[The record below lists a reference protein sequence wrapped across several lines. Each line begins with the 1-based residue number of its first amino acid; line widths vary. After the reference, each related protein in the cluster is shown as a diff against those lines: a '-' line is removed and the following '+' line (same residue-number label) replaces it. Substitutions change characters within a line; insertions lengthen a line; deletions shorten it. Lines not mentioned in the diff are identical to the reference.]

1 MSMRG
6 QLHLQHDS
14 PSATDLL
21 KKIFMIRG
29 FSSYFNLVTL
39 DSLNEVTLLQATIA
53 QMLVCFNSK
62 KNRKSCLMLIMI
74 QTTPTIEA
82 GIYPEVDAVASIHSL
97 AMDLRDRDPDE
108 QTNKDSVKKPKEER
122 DRPMKDRLLAKDTI
136 N

>member
-62 KNRKSCLMLIMI
+62 KTEK
-74 QTTPTIEA
+74 
-82 GIYPEVDAVASIHSL
+82 AV
-97 AMDLRDRDPDE
+97 
-108 QTNKDSVKKPKEER
+108 
-122 DRPMKDRLLAKDTI
+122 
-136 N
+136 

>member
-1 MSMRG
+1 MSVRG
-6 QLHLQHDS
+6 RLHLQHDS

-21 KKIFMIRG
+21 KKSFMLRG

-62 KNRKSCLMLIMI
+62 NKKSCLMLIMI
-74 QTTPTIEA
+74 QTTPTIAA

-97 AMDLRDRDPDE
+97 AMDLRDRDHDK
-108 QTNKDSVKKPKEER
+108 QTNKDSVKRPKEKR
-122 DRPMKDRLLAKDTI
+122 DRPMKDRFLAKDTT

>member
-62 KNRKSCLMLIMI
+62 KQKKLFD
-74 QTTPTIEA
+74 
-82 GIYPEVDAVASIHSL
+82 VDH
-97 AMDLRDRDPDE
+97 DTD
-108 QTNKDSVKKPKEER
+108 DSYHCSRYLP
-122 DRPMKDRLLAKDTI
+122 
-136 N
+136 